1 MGVVKVGEAKTQ
13 VFEKPCRND
22 MTFSEIEKLARSYG
36 CEICG
41 GGKHSYHVVHK
52 PTGTVIPIPVHGDT
66 VGEAYI
72 GELQKLF
79 RQIESL
85 EEE

>member
-1 MGVVKVGEAKTQ
+1 MSKLEKLRRKL
-13 VFEKPCRND
+13 FEKPCRND

>member
-1 MGVVKVGEAKTQ
+1 VLTLSKQEKLKKKM
-13 VFEKPCRND
+13 FEKPYRND
-22 MTFSEIEKLARSYG
+22 MTFNEIEKLARAYG

-52 PTGTVIPIPVHGDT
+52 LTGTVIPIPVHGST
-66 VGEAYI
+66 VREAYV

-79 RQIESL
+79 MKIEEL
-85 EEE
+85 EE

>member
-1 MGVVKVGEAKTQ
+1 MSKLEKLRKKL
-13 VFEKPCRND
+13 FEKPCRND
-22 MTFSEIEKLARSYG
+22 MTFSEIEKLARAYG
-36 CEICG
+36 CEIRG

-52 PTGTVIPIPVHGDT
+52 PTGTVIPIPVHGST
-66 VGEAYI
+66 VGEAYV

-79 RQIESL
+79 MKIEEL